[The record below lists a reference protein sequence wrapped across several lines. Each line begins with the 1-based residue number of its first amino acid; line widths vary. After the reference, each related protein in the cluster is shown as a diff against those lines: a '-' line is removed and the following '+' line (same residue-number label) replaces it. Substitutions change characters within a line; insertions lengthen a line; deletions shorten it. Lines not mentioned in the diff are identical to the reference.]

1 MIWYF
6 GAWYMN
12 HFCILAGK
20 QLAYSEAGF
29 DGRMVG
35 VNKAANISKIVC
47 LWRPCARTE
56 HGTGT
61 NEIIEDYSSTYL
73 GWLQHTTFVNST
85 LWAPR
90 ARSR

>member
-35 VNKAANISKIVC
+35 VNKTANISKIVC

-56 HGTGT
+56 HGTG
-61 NEIIEDYSSTYL
+61 
-73 GWLQHTTFVNST
+73 QHTTFVNNGVLIYSPLAT
-85 LWAPR
+85 SFPR
-90 ARSR
+90 AMKDFYW